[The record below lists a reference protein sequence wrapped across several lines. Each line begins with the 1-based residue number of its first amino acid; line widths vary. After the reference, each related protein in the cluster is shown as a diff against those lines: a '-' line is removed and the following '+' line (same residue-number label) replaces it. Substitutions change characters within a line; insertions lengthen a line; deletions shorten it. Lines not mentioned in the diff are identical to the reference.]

1 MSGIS
6 LGRVTAI
13 LLAGRTL
20 GYALSLLNSVVLARV
35 LGVERLG
42 AYAYAMGVAA
52 LFGLLPNLGI
62 STIVTRS
69 VAREPNTAGRVVRTA
84 VRAQLLLAGGVLVL
98 IPAFAAVLPG
108 QPVPLW
114 YVGLAAAQLAVGTLS
129 WPYLAVVG
137 GRARYDR
144 LAAAELAS
152 GCAGTVATLATAAA
166 RGGVAAFLFAH
177 VLAAGFSVL
186 VARRISLPL
195 FPPEDPGRLGLRAL
209 VREAAPLGATA
220 ALQSLYARLDIVM
233 LGQLASRTALGLYS
247 AAYKPI
253 NMAVYLGT
261 TISGPLL
268 PLMAQGPP
276 QGAPM
281 AFQRALRWLGVTA
294 PAFGL
299 AMSGLAAP
307 LLGLLF
313 GAEYLP
319 AAPILSI
326 LAWSAAANWLYT
338 PLGISLQA
346 RGHER
351 LWLFGVTFGLFM
363 NAGGNL
369 WAIPRWAG
377 IGAAGAT
384 LASEMALLALGTISI
399 RRRLSIGLSS
409 RPLVPLVFATAAGGG
424 VLVATQGLGPLPATA
439 AALAVYGAL
448 AFALRIVSGEDVM
461 LALEWVRQA
470 AVGWSRG

>member
-6 LGRVTAI
+6 LGRVTTI

-42 AYAYAMGVAA
+42 AYAYAMGVTA
-52 LFGLLPNLGI
+52 LFGLVPNLGI

-69 VAREPNTAGRVVRTA
+69 VAREPNTAGRVVRAA

-98 IPAFAAVLPG
+98 IPTFAAILPE
-108 QPVPLW
+108 QPVPIG

-152 GCAGTVATLATAAA
+152 GCAGTVATLAAAA
-166 RGGVAAFLFAH
+166 AHGGVAAFLVAH
-177 VLAAGFSVL
+177 LFAAGFVVL
-186 VARRISLPL
+186 VARRIALPL
-195 FPPEDPGRLGLRAL
+195 FPPKDRGHLGLGAL

-220 ALQSLYARLDIVM
+220 AVQSLYTRLDIVM
-233 LGQLASRTALGLYS
+233 LGQLASQTALGLYS
-247 AAYKPI
+247 AAYRPI
-253 NMAVYLGT
+253 NMAVHLGT

-276 QGAPM
+276 RGAPI
-281 AFQRALRWLGVTA
+281 AFQRALRWLGVAA

-299 AMSGLAAP
+299 ACSGLAAP

-313 GAEYLP
+313 GAEYVP

-326 LAWSAAANWLYT
+326 LAWSAAANWLYA

-351 LWLFGVTFGLFM
+351 LWLFGVMVGLLM
-363 NAGGNL
+363 NAGANF

-384 LASEMALLALGTISI
+384 LASEVALLALGAIFI
-399 RRRLSIGLSS
+399 WRRLSIVPSS
-409 RPLVPLVFATAAGGG
+409 RRLVPLVFATAAGVG
-424 VLVATQGLGPLPATA
+424 VLVAAQELGSLSATA
-439 AALAVYGAL
+439 AALGVYGAL
-448 AFALRIVSGEDVM
+448 AFALRIVSGEDVT
-461 LALEWVRQA
+461 LVVEWVRQA